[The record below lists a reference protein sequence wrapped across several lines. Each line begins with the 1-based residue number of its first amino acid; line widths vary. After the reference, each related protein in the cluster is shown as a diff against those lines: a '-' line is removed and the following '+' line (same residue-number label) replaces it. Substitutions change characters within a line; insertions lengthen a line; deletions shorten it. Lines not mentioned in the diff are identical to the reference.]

1 MRKVV
6 ATLAGIVVMG
16 TFVAAQGAKV
26 EAGKA
31 AYAAQKCGT
40 CHKVDGVGGKLA
52 SDLTGVGSKL
62 SDGDIRKWLTKPA
75 EEEAKLKTKPKMLM
89 SNYLKTHKLTDAD
102 VDALTAYMM
111 SLKK

>member
-6 ATLAGIVVMG
+6 ATLAGIIAMG
-16 TFVAAQGAKV
+16 TLVAAQGAKV

-31 AYAAQKCGT
+31 IFAAQKCGT

-52 SDLTGVGSKL
+52 SDLTGVGSKI
-62 SDGDIRKWLTKPA
+62 SDGDVRKWLTKPA
-75 EEEAKLKTKPKMLM
+75 EMEAKLDPKPKMLM
-89 SNYLKTHKLTDAD
+89 SSYLKTHKLSDAD
-102 VDALTAYMM
+102 VEALTAYMM